1 MKMKWVDLKN
11 SAKPKRRKSIGLMK
25 IQVLQLIDANLTEKN
40 QYMKD
45 IRNKE
50 VIVMISVIL
59 TVVIFI
65 TYNIV
70 KHGM

>member
-1 MKMKWVDLKN
+1 
-11 SAKPKRRKSIGLMK
+11 MK